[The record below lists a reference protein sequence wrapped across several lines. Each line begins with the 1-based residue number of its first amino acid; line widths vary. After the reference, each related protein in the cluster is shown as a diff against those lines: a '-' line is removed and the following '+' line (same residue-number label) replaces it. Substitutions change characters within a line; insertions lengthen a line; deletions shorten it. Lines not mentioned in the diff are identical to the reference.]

1 MGYPDE
7 EHCSIRSTGVLRL
20 SSYAAA
26 FLLLLSMSACGNSQ
40 PSFLPS
46 SSTCHGPCGCPAERH
61 LCFWCIGLHKLYR
74 VRRTVHGRWTGQH
87 YGRLSQA
94 TLRPALSRQIQS

>member
-40 PSFLPS
+40 PSS
-46 SSTCHGPCGCPAERH
+46 SPPPPPATDPADALLSGTYVFGVSGCINSIV
-61 LCFWCIGLHKLYR
+61 LG
-74 VRRTVHGRWTGQH
+74 GQFTAD
-87 YGRLSQA
+87 GQGNITAGSLRA